1 MRQTVPA
8 EAEPLGPQ
16 TPSWR
21 EEGRRRAN
29 LTTAVKRVQAHQGAP
44 GIDGMT
50 VEELPASLRNAWP
63 SLREPLLNATDAPA
77 PVRTVDLPQ
86 PGGGTRRL
94 GIPTVLDRCIAQA
107 ILQVLGPLFD
117 PDFSARR

>member
-1 MRQTVPA
+1 
-8 EAEPLGPQ
+8 
-16 TPSWR
+16 
-21 EEGRRRAN
+21 
-29 LTTAVKRVQAHQGAP
+29 
-44 GIDGMT
+44 MT

-94 GIPTVLDRCIAQA
+94 GIPTVLDRFIAQA